1 MEASGVMV
9 SIGVPLLFVIVGQCC
24 GIASRWFRLVV
35 ADVTEH
41 TRCVV
46 AGAVVVWNTRKKRE
60 IAGFN
65 GFPHF
70 RNFIE

>member
-9 SIGVPLLFVIVGQCC
+9 SIAVPLLFVIVGQCC

-46 AGAVVVWNTRKKRE
+46 AGAVVVCGRDAEFKKIRDE
-60 IAGFN
+60 
-65 GFPHF
+65 P
-70 RNFIE
+70 